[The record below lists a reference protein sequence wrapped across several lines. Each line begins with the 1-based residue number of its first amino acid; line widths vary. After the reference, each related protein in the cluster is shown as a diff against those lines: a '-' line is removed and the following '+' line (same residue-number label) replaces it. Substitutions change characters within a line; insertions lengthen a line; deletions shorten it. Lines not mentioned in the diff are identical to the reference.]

1 MDSYLLNFLE
11 EVFKSLS
18 NREELEIRGY
28 LYGKTEEDHLAVEYA
43 RNRGLIGVRSHG
55 DPRDLFVYTMT
66 PEAERMVKDRRD
78 EY

>member
-1 MDSYLLNFLE
+1 MNEHLINFLE
-11 EVFKSLS
+11 AVLDALS
-18 NREELEIRGY
+18 NREELEVKGY

-66 PEAERMVKDRRD
+66 PEAVSMVKDRGD

>member
-11 EVFKSLS
+11 RCLEALS
-18 NREELEIRGY
+18 NREELEIKGY

-66 PEAERMVKDRRD
+66 PEAVNMVKDRRD